1 MSRTLPEILADY
13 RKTREDFL
21 KEQEMRAGL
30 MKTAKYIEI
39 EEQIRMLQE
48 GLAKSL
54 EGVPDSREEYE
65 MDTKELKDFM
75 EANGLTE
82 AGEFKAKTRAK
93 RSVDTNA
100 VLHAV
105 GGDIDT
111 LMILCSVKQKDLE
124 TFIKDNPTYKKDL
137 RSCIVDEGFTIT
149 EILPA

>member
-1 MSRTLPEILADY
+1 MRTLLEILADY
-13 RKTREDFL
+13 RKTRSDFL
-21 KEQEMRAGL
+21 AEQEMRSSL

-39 EEQIRMLQE
+39 EEQIRILQE

-75 EANGLTE
+75 EKNGLTE

-93 RSVDTNA
+93 REVDTNA
-100 VLHAV
+100 VLHAM
-105 GGDIDT
+105 GGDIDA
-111 LMILCSVKQKDLE
+111 LMVVCSVKQKSLE
-124 TFIKDNPTYKKDL
+124 EFISANPSYKKDL
-137 RSCIVDEGFTIT
+137 RSCIKDIGFTVT